1 MSGPPVRDE
10 DQLVRLAKLTQ
21 HLLCKIGDERE
32 TRLAAGSRPHLKSA
46 PVLQAKPRERAKR
59 GRPIGDREA
68 KSGELIEAARYVIAR
83 QGYADASL
91 RKVAA
96 RAGCS
101 TGAVT
106 YYFANKEAMVAT
118 VAEALFDEFDGW
130 LSDQPSLFDIRAIFD
145 CMILWTTSRKGDAW
159 LVALQLLVRA
169 ASDPPLAAVIQ
180 KRYAQFRRKLTSL
193 LEGGQAKGAI
203 RGDIPADLLAD
214 QISAMGDGWAM
225 MFPLEPGRFG
235 RARIHALVN
244 AAMAML
250 APQER

>member
-1 MSGPPVRDE
+1 VKQVRQEAFRPHVRSAPPV
-10 DQLVRLAKLTQ
+10 QAQ
-21 HLLCKIGDERE
+21 SG
-32 TRLAAGSRPHLKSA
+32 RP
-46 PVLQAKPRERAKR
+46 AKR

-83 QGYADASL
+83 EGYAGASL

-106 YYFANKEAMVAT
+106 YYFANKEEMVT
-118 VAEALFDEFDGW
+118 KVTHALFDEFDGW
-130 LSDQPSLFDIRAIFD
+130 LSDQPSSIDIRAIFD
-145 CMILWTTSRKGDAW
+145 RMILWTTSRKGDAW

-180 KRYAQFRRKLTSL
+180 KRYAQFRRKLTRL
-193 LEGGQAKGAI
+193 LESGQAQGVI
-203 RGDIPADLLAD
+203 RGDMPADLLSD

-225 MFPLEPGRFG
+225 MFPVEPERFG
-235 RARIHALVN
+235 RGRIHDLVN
-244 AAMAML
+244 AAIAML
-250 APQER
+250 TPQER